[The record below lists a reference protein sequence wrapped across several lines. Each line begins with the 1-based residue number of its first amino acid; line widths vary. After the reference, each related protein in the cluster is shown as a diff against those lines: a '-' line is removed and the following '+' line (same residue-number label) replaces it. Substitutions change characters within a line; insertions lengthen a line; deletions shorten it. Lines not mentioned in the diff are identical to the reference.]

1 MSFKLQRIDMT
12 ATDRSARSFEIKSVE
27 QLSECVN
34 NQHNLSQ
41 IVGFLYF
48 DNNEKI
54 VMDNKAD
61 ALSTL
66 EYLHFSK
73 VIHLNLYAAH

>member
-1 MSFKLQRIDMT
+1 MSLKLQRIDIT
-12 ATDRSARSFEIKSVE
+12 ATDRSARSFEVNSVE

-34 NQHNLSQ
+34 NQHNIDQLY
-41 IVGFLYF
+41 GFLYF

-54 VMDNKAD
+54 VMEDKEEAI
-61 ALSTL
+61 ATL
-66 EYLHFSK
+66 EHLHFSK

>member
-1 MSFKLQRIDMT
+1 MSFKLQRIDVT
-12 ATDRSARSFEIKSVE
+12 ATDRSAKSFEINSVE

-34 NQHNLSQ
+34 NQHNLSNLF
-41 IVGFLYF
+41 GFLYF

-61 ALSTL
+61 ALSKL